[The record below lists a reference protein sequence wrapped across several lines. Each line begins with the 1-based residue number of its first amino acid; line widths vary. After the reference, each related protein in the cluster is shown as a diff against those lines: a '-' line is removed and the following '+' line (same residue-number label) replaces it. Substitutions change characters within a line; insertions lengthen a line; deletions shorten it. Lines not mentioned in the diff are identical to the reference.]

1 MFLATAQATTDLL
14 SRLAVLATLR
24 SFDLS
29 TTEGRANERMRRIL
43 ISAVAAAAAKALSVL
58 SALISVPLTFRYLGP
73 ERFGVWMIISSF
85 SILFSFADLGI
96 GNGIMTAVASANG
109 TNDRISQ
116 RSTISSGYFFL
127 ISIAALIMIVLAFTY
142 KFIAWST
149 VFNVHSALAMR
160 EANLALPI
168 FIVCFSLTIPAS
180 LVQRIQSGLQQG
192 FHASMWQ
199 GLGSLLALC
208 GILATAY
215 FDGGLHWLV
224 LALFGGPLVAAALNS
239 VIFFGKL
246 RPDLCPSRSE
256 FSFAAG
262 VEIAKLS
269 SSFFVLQ
276 LGVGAFYG
284 TDSIMIAQLL
294 GPDSVG
300 AYAVPERMFSIVSTL
315 LAMALMP
322 LWPAYA
328 EASARGDHGWVRRTF
343 VRSMAIST
351 VGALAMS
358 TILVL
363 SGNVLL
369 KIWVG
374 KTFDPSLPL
383 LVGFSVWKTIE
394 AAGNTMSIYLNGS
407 RIIRFQVVTM
417 AITAISAIVLKSFLI
432 PFFGICRSC
441 LVDDIAVC
449 CFYAHTLLY
458 FHLQMAVLA

>member
-1 MFLATAQATTDLL
+1 
-14 SRLAVLATLR
+14 
-24 SFDLS
+24 
-29 TTEGRANERMRRIL
+29 
-43 ISAVAAAAAKALSVL
+43 
-58 SALISVPLTFRYLGP
+58 
-73 ERFGVWMIISSF
+73 
-85 SILFSFADLGI
+85 
-96 GNGIMTAVASANG
+96 
-109 TNDRISQ
+109 
-116 RSTISSGYFFL
+116 
-127 ISIAALIMIVLAFTY
+127 
-142 KFIAWST
+142 
-149 VFNVHSALAMR
+149 MR

-383 LVGFSVWKTIE
+383 LVGFSVWENDRSRRKYNVDLFKWLPYYTLSG
-394 AAGNTMSIYLNGS
+394 GNNGDH
-407 RIIRFQVVTM
+407 RHFGNRPEIIFD
-417 AITAISAIVLKSFLI
+417 SVLRY
-432 PFFGICRSC
+432 CRSC